1 MAVID
6 TPHLPGA
13 SLSGLREELHRRQP
27 LLAAAAEVFLL
38 VAVPCLI
45 AMELDPRQVN
55 GVSVWLKPAKFA
67 VSFFV
72 YYSTLAWAFGYLSEG
87 AARSRGGRLVINLAL
102 VAGAYELLWIITAS
116 SLGVSSHFN
125 QSDVV
130 WMTAYALA
138 GVGAMSLMVAVL
150 VQGVML
156 ARDRSRA
163 MPEAYRLSW
172 ALGAYLAFVA
182 TVISAGFL
190 SQHHGHWIGGIA
202 SDAGGLPLFHWSRTG
217 GDLRVPHFWA
227 LHAQQILPLAGAIIV
242 RMRAMPQKAL
252 VITAAAVYGAFVA
265 FTFVQALQG
274 RPFLG

>member
-6 TPHLPGA
+6 TPHFPGV

-27 LLAAAAEVFLL
+27 LLAAMAEMFLL

-45 AMELDPRQVN
+45 AMALDARQMN

-72 YYSTLAWAFGYLSEG
+72 YYATLAWAFGYLSDG
-87 AARSRGGRLVINLAL
+87 ASRSRSGRLVINLAL
-102 VAGAYELLWIITAS
+102 AAGVYELLWIITAS

-125 QSDVV
+125 KSDAV

-138 GVGAMSLMVAVL
+138 GVGAMALMVAVL

-172 ALGAYLAFVA
+172 VLGACLAFVA

-190 SQHHGHWIGGIA
+190 SQHDGHWIGGIA

-227 LHAQQILPLAGAIIV
+227 LHAQQILPLAGAIIM
-242 RMRAMPQKAL
+242 RMRAVPKKGL
-252 VITAAAVYGAFVA
+252 VMTAAAVYAAFVA